1 MKIMLMKIKDGMIVA
16 SHIMATGIDLEIYS
30 DIMGIIDTFGHAH
43 YFHNVYPRCAQIH
56 IMKIMCMTKSVIIR
70 QIDGTVN

>member
-43 YFHNVYPRCAQIH
+43 YSAEWRYFKMSNPLFGKGLSIF
-56 IMKIMCMTKSVIIR
+56 
-70 QIDGTVN
+70 

>member
-43 YFHNVYPRCAQIH
+43 YFHNVNRAPFLVSLFTC
-56 IMKIMCMTKSVIIR
+56 
-70 QIDGTVN
+70 

>member
-1 MKIMLMKIKDGMIVA
+1 MKIKDGMIVA

-56 IMKIMCMTKSVIIR
+56 IMKIM
-70 QIDGTVN
+70 